1 MYFCQRLAKG
11 MAKRKVIII
20 SFLARIG
27 NRKKKK
33 KTGRKR
39 K

>member
-1 MYFCQRLAKG
+1 

-20 SFLARIG
+20 SFLASIG
-27 NRKKKK
+27 KRRLKE